1 MVGADPAVVNACLE
15 HEGKAMVARDMA
27 LAARL
32 GVRGTPTFVIGYRR
46 TDDQFQPTKVLT
58 GARPVAEFEEALDDA
73 IRLRPSDRADA
84 GFGSNRTLAVEEAR
98 RVRQ

>member
-1 MVGADPAVVNACLE
+1 
-15 HEGKAMVARDMA
+15 MVARDMA